1 MRAGQNLKHEKGV
14 SILMR
19 ILFIGVLVFSV
30 LSACSSPS
38 ASTPSPTDAPVSP
51 SADTPTQFMDTPALP
66 STIAPLPEQPGGLE
80 YSSAAEALADLKSR
94 DDVSIEV
101 LQGWTIVTEADGL
114 TTWSFTPPNHPAFP
128 AVAKRVLYR
137 DQDGWHLKMD
147 ILCDAETA
155 ACDQFVSYFE
165 ALNEPIYQFIE
176 QQQKP

>member
-1 MRAGQNLKHEKGV
+1 
-14 SILMR
+14 MR
-19 ILFIGVLVFSV
+19 ILFIGVLLFSV
-30 LSACSSPS
+30 LSACSDP
-38 ASTPSPTDAPVSP
+38 AVFMPSPTDAPVSR
-51 SADTPTQFMDTPALP
+51 SADTPTPFMATPELP
-66 STIAPLPEQPGGLE
+66 SAVAPLPEQPGGFE

-94 DDVSIEV
+94 DDVLIEV

-155 ACDQFVSYFE
+155 ACDQFVRYFE

>member
-1 MRAGQNLKHEKGV
+1 
-14 SILMR
+14 MR
-19 ILFIGVLVFSV
+19 ILFIGVLMFSV
-30 LSACSSPS
+30 LSACSSPA
-38 ASTPSPTDAPVSP
+38 ASMPSPTDAPVSR
-51 SADTPTQFMDTPALP
+51 SADTPTPELS
-66 STIAPLPEQPGGLE
+66 STVASLPEQPGGLE

-94 DDVSIEV
+94 DDVLIDV

-114 TTWSFTPPNHPAFP
+114 TTWSFTPPDHPAFP

-155 ACDQFVSYFE
+155 ACDQFVTYFE
-165 ALNEPIYQFIE
+165 ALNEPIYQLIE

>member
-1 MRAGQNLKHEKGV
+1 
-14 SILMR
+14 MR
-19 ILFIGVLVFSV
+19 ILFIGVLMFYV
-30 LSACSSPS
+30 LSACNSPA
-38 ASTPSPTDAPVSP
+38 ASMPGPTDAPASRF
-51 SADTPTQFMDTPALP
+51 ADTPTPQLP
-66 STIAPLPEQPGGLE
+66 STVTPLPEQPGGFE

-94 DDVSIEV
+94 DDVLIDV

-137 DQDGWHLKMD
+137 DQDGWHLKMN

-155 ACDQFVSYFE
+155 ACDQFVRYFE
-165 ALNEPIYQFIE
+165 ALNEPIYQLIE